1 MLFDLGPKENRSD
14 LFGREREM
22 DALGESIRLREKL
35 IVIYGVRR
43 VGKTSILRVFLNE
56 KKVPYILIDIRDIY
70 FENGYVSLPV
80 ICENIISE
88 FEGFIRKLG
97 FETGKIFDAGAYDS
111 LTKAL
116 KAINE
121 WSSSR
126 KLNFVIAFDEAQY
139 LRLGGKTKYDGIIAW
154 SIDNLSNIAYILTG
168 SEIGVLKDFLSYE
181 DVKAPLYGRFRN
193 EITVGRFD
201 AERSKEFLSRGF
213 EEQGLKVEKAEL
225 DGAVA
230 QIDGIAGWLTY
241 YGYYRTVKKLARE
254 KAMEKVYAEGSKIT
268 MEEVDRLLSKSR
280 GRYLHLLKAV
290 AEGIDSWAEIK
301 RYITAKA
308 GKIPDTRLASL
319 LDSLLKFG
327 FIEKD
332 GNSYRIIDPILLHGL
347 KKISL

>member
-1 MLFDLGPKENRSD
+1 MLFDLGPKESLPD

-22 DALGESIRLREKL
+22 DALWEAVRLKERL
-35 IVIYGVRR
+35 VVIYGVRR
-43 VGKTSILRVFLNE
+43 VGKTSVLRVFLNE
-56 KKVPYILIDIRDIY
+56 KRVPYILIDIRDIY

-80 ICENIISE
+80 ICGNVISE
-88 FEGFIRKLG
+88 FEGFIGKLG
-97 FETGKIFDAGAYDS
+97 FETDKIFDAGAYES

-116 KAINE
+116 RAING
-121 WSSSR
+121 WSISN

-154 SIDNLSNIAYILTG
+154 SMDNLSNITYILTG
-168 SEIGVLKDFLSYE
+168 SEIGMLKDFLNYE

-193 EITVGRFD
+193 EITIGRFD
-201 AERSKEFLSRGF
+201 TERSKEFLSKGF
-213 EEQGLKVEKAEL
+213 EEQGLKVGKAEL
-225 DGAVA
+225 SDVVA

-241 YGYYRTVKKLARE
+241 YGYCRSVKKLPFGRAI
-254 KAMEKVYAEGSKIT
+254 EKVYAEGSKIT
-268 MEEVDRLLSKSR
+268 MDEVGRLLSKSR
-280 GRYLHLLKAV
+280 GRYLNLLKAV

-319 LDSLLKFG
+319 LDSVLKFG

-332 GNSYRIIDPILLHGL
+332 GNSYKIIDPILLQGL
-347 KKISL
+347 KKLSL

>member
-1 MLFDLGPKENRSD
+1 MLFDLSPKENLPD

-22 DALGESIRLREKL
+22 GALGESIRLGERL
-35 IVIYGVRR
+35 VVIYGVRR
-43 VGKTSILRVFLNE
+43 VGKTSVLHVFLNE

-80 ICENIISE
+80 ICENIINE
-88 FEGFIRKLG
+88 FEGFIGKLG
-97 FETGKIFDAGAYDS
+97 FETDKIFDAGAYES
-111 LTKAL
+111 LTKTL

-121 WSSSR
+121 WSKGR

-154 SIDNLSNIAYILTG
+154 SMDNLSNITYILTG
-168 SEIGVLKDFLSYE
+168 SEIGVLKDFLNYE

-201 AERSKEFLSRGF
+201 AERSKKFLSKGF
-213 EEQGLKVEKAEL
+213 EEQGLKVEKVEL
-225 DGAVA
+225 DNVVA

-241 YGYYRTVKKLARE
+241 YGYFRSVKKLAYE
-254 KAMEKVYAEGSKIT
+254 KAMERVYAEGSKIT
-268 MEEVDRLLSKSR
+268 MDEVDRLLSKSR

-332 GNSYRIIDPILLHGL
+332 GNSYRIVDPILLHGL